1 MKKVLILFGV
11 KPKNLTGRNWGSFSS
26 AVGQNFDPKEVE
38 LITSALSKLSYY
50 VDGEKSKIFIRKT
63 GKDIADF
70 NLVIFIYV
78 GSKREYAI
86 AASRYLEHK
95 NVPFIDR
102 YLRRTV
108 PVGKLACAMQRS
120 LRGVP
125 VVPTLGATS
134 GNGLLNSLKF
144 AHGFDKF
151 PLILKADLGRKGNHN
166 FLVKNKSELRQILSE
181 NKDLNFVI
189 QPYVPNDGDYR
200 FLVMGSEVR
209 LAFKRSGDKN
219 KTHLNNTSLGAS
231 VEQLN
236 LTEIP
241 KEVIA
246 TVKLAASIE
255 RLSVAGVDLIEDKV
269 SGKWLVLEVNI
280 SPQLISGEFANQK
293 TLAYSEMI
301 KELLEKKSYRPP
313 KTGLVD
319 LEASQK
325 IGRRE
330 YIGIIES
337 GEVIRA
343 KIDSGAYYC
352 SLHVKSVEL
361 EKSKLK
367 VLFDN
372 GTVGIFDEFRKILVS
387 PTGGEREKR
396 YVAPMQVLIGDNLIT
411 EEISLSS
418 RSGLRNKFLLGR
430 RILKQGNYLID
441 PSRSFYFGKDL
452 EKIKLKLN
460 NRSNSK

>member
-1 MKKVLILFGV
+1 M
-11 KPKNLTGRNWGSFSS
+11 
-26 AVGQNFDPKEVE
+26 
-38 LITSALSKLSYY
+38 
-50 VDGEKSKIFIRKT
+50 
-63 GKDIADF
+63 
-70 NLVIFIYV
+70 
-78 GSKREYAI
+78 
-86 AASRYLEHK
+86 
-95 NVPFIDR
+95 
-102 YLRRTV
+102 
-108 PVGKLACAMQRS
+108 
-120 LRGVP
+120 
-125 VVPTLGATS
+125 
-134 GNGLLNSLKF
+134 
-144 AHGFDKF
+144 
-151 PLILKADLGRKGNHN
+151 GRKGNHN

-313 KTGLVD
+313 
-319 LEASQK
+319 
-325 IGRRE
+325 
-330 YIGIIES
+330 
-337 GEVIRA
+337 RA
-343 KIDSGAYYC
+343 G
-352 SLHVKSVEL
+352 
-361 EKSKLK
+361 
-367 VLFDN
+367 
-372 GTVGIFDEFRKILVS
+372 
-387 PTGGEREKR
+387 
-396 YVAPMQVLIGDNLIT
+396 
-411 EEISLSS
+411 
-418 RSGLRNKFLLGR
+418 
-430 RILKQGNYLID
+430 
-441 PSRSFYFGKDL
+441 
-452 EKIKLKLN
+452 
-460 NRSNSK
+460 

>member
-11 KPKNLTGRNWGSFSS
+11 KPKNLTERNWESFSS

-70 NLVIFIYV
+70 NLVIFVYV

-246 TVKLAASIE
+246 VSYTHLTLPTS
-255 RLSVAGVDLIEDKV
+255 DLV
-269 SGKWLVLEVNI
+269 
-280 SPQLISGEFANQK
+280 
-293 TLAYSEMI
+293 
-301 KELLEKKSYRPP
+301 
-313 KTGLVD
+313 
-319 LEASQK
+319 
-325 IGRRE
+325 
-330 YIGIIES
+330 
-337 GEVIRA
+337 
-343 KIDSGAYYC
+343 
-352 SLHVKSVEL
+352 
-361 EKSKLK
+361 
-367 VLFDN
+367 
-372 GTVGIFDEFRKILVS
+372 
-387 PTGGEREKR
+387 
-396 YVAPMQVLIGDNLIT
+396 
-411 EEISLSS
+411 
-418 RSGLRNKFLLGR
+418 
-430 RILKQGNYLID
+430 
-441 PSRSFYFGKDL
+441 
-452 EKIKLKLN
+452 
-460 NRSNSK
+460 